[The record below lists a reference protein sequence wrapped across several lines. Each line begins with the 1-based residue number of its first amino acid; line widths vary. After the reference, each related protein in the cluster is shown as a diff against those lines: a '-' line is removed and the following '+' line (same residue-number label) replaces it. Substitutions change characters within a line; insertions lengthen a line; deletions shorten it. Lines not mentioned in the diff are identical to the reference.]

1 MLEHVSTGRSVL
13 DDARVGVAIGEERL
27 RRRRTDTTK
36 VMCFISRESHV
47 GAEHEN
53 SETFALSTASL
64 LRRAASAG
72 SGDDRAFRGRRDG

>member
-1 MLEHVSTGRSVL
+1 MY
-13 DDARVGVAIGEERL
+13 
-27 RRRRTDTTK
+27 
-36 VMCFISRESHV
+36 FISRESHV

-72 SGDDRAFRGRRDG
+72 SGDDRAFPGRRDG

>member
-1 MLEHVSTGRSVL
+1 MRALEWRSV
-13 DDARVGVAIGEERL
+13 RSGSVGAAPIL
-27 RRRRTDTTK
+27 
-36 VMCFISRESHV
+36 MYFISRESHV